1 MPGRIRTLIGKLIRL
16 RPREWVDLLRAQAAL
31 LVAQV
36 VVWTRPHGR
45 LVSRNPVPPAPAQA
59 HAHAAPRAEALA
71 RAIHRAAHYG
81 LTRPACLV
89 RAIALRRM
97 LTSSGFDAVV
107 RVGVRQRNGRLDA
120 HAWVELDGA
129 VLGDHESH
137 TESFTEL
144 SDLHIAE
151 KGR

>member
-1 MPGRIRTLIGKLIRL
+1 MPGRIRMLIGKLIRL

-31 LVAQV
+31 LVAQF
-36 VVWTRPHGR
+36 VVWTRPHGS
-45 LVSRNPVPPAPAQA
+45 LVSRHSVPSAPTRTPVR
-59 HAHAAPRAEALA
+59 AAPRAEALA

-81 LTRPACLV
+81 LTRPGCLV
-89 RAIALRRM
+89 RSIALKR
-97 LTSSGFDAVV
+97 LLSSSGFDAVV
-107 RVGVRQRNGRLDA
+107 RVGVRQRNGSFDA